1 MKAYFSASVHGRSIN
16 GENYKKIVDTLKKLG
31 FEVFADHVMKTDAE
45 GIDRQ
50 SDQEIKDVYRDLINR
65 IKKSD
70 LIVAEV
76 STPSVSVGHEIT
88 EAINLNKPV
97 ILLHSDG
104 GNRAMLLEGM
114 SDAKVQNIAYNS
126 GNLIGL
132 LEVAIEEAKKSVDV
146 RFNFFVSPKILNYL
160 DWVAQKRMIPRSV
173 FLRNLIEREMK
184 KDKEFKE

>member
-1 MKAYFSASVHGRSIN
+1 MKAYFSASVHGRSV
-16 GENYKKIVDTLKKLG
+16 YKDQYKRIIDTLKKCG
-31 FEVFADHVMKTDAE
+31 YDVFAEHVMETDAE

-50 SDQEIKDVYRDLINR
+50 SNQEIKDVYKNLINR

-70 LIVAEV
+70 LVVAEV

-88 EAINLNKPV
+88 EAINLSKPV
-97 ILLHSDG
+97 ILLHSDS

-114 SDAKVQNIAYNS
+114 SDAKVQNISYFDNDLV
-126 GNLIGL
+126 NL
-132 LEVAIEEAKKSVDV
+132 LEGAIEEAKKLIDV
-146 RFNFFVSPKILNYL
+146 RFNFFVSPKILAYL

>member
-1 MKAYFSASVHGRSIN
+1 MKAYFSASVHGRSTY
-16 GENYKKIVDTLKKLG
+16 GEQYKRIVDTLKKLG
-31 FEVFADHVMKTDAE
+31 YDVFAEHVMETDAE

-50 SDQEIKDVYRDLINR
+50 SNQEIRDVYKNLITR

-70 LIVAEV
+70 LVVAEV

-114 SDAKVQNIAYNS
+114 LDAKVQNISY
-126 GNLIGL
+126 GKDNLIGL
-132 LEVAIEEAKKSVDV
+132 LEVAIEEAKKSIDV

-160 DWVAQKRMIPRSV
+160 DWIAQKRMIPRSV